1 MRQVSAK
8 LEVALARENVAL
20 RADNA
25 DLRASLTESLRLLAE
40 ERNERQ
46 ADIAEAATRVKNL

>member
-8 LEVALARENVAL
+8 LVEALARETVAI

-25 DLRASLTESLRLLAE
+25 DLRASLTEALRLRAD
-40 ERNERQ
+40 ER
-46 ADIAEAATRVKNL
+46 K